1 LDRSNALSGEGR
13 FAEAARAAH
22 DGLESGEDPGPLLVA
37 LSRAHLGRGQID
49 QAIETARDAL
59 FVSRSRSSVSHLIRV
74 LTQTRRFGPE
84 DGPMLRRAA
93 ARHPERAM
101 LRHALGVFEAL
112 HGEPRAAREQL
123 LAALQLE
130 ADGAGRRAI
139 QRDLA
144 STGEATARTA

>member
-37 LSRAHLGRGQID
+37 LSRAHVGRGQID

-59 FVSRSRSSVSHLIRV
+59 FVSRR
-74 LTQTRRFGPE
+74 
-84 DGPMLRRAA
+84 A